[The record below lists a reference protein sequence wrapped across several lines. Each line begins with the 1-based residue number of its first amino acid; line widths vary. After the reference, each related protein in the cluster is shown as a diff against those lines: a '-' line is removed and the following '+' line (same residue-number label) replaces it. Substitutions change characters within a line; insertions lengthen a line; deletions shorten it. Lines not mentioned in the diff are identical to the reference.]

1 MCQLTGNETLL
12 HSWSSLEGSIRMSI
26 MFAGVER
33 AIKNMDVKRHSDI
46 VDAIETGDA
55 DKSEA
60 TIRDHM
66 TGAADDIGRRRRVT
80 RSERP
85 GST

>member
-1 MCQLTGNETLL
+1 MCELTGNETLL

-46 VDAIETGDA
+46 VDAIETGDSNTA
-55 DKSEA
+55 EA
-60 TIRDHM
+60 TVREHM
-66 TGAADDIGRRRRVT
+66 ASAAETLVAGAA
-80 RSERP
+80 
-85 GST
+85 